1 MSNPFKRTGKQPR
14 LGVKS
19 FSVEDVKAANKRFY
33 DKFPGAVEDAAMLKK
48 AMQNP
53 GDEVVKIDDDRK
65 AEHAKMMKAMKIFLQ
80 LAYVY

>member
-19 FSVEDVKAANKRFY
+19 FSVEDVKEANKRFY

-53 GDEVVKIDDDRK
+53 GDEVVKIDDERK
-65 AEHAKMMKAMKIFLQ
+65 ALHAKMMKGIKIEVETF
-80 LAYVY
+80 

>member
-53 GDEVVKIDDDRK
+53 GDEVVKIDDERK
-65 AEHAKMMKAMKIFLQ
+65 AEHMKMMKAMKIE
-80 LAYVY
+80 VEIS

>member
-1 MSNPFKRTGKQPR
+1 MNDPFKKVGKTPR

-33 DKFPGAVEDAAMLKK
+33 DKFPSAVEDAAMLKK

-53 GDEVVKIDDDRK
+53 GDEVVKVDDERK
-65 AEHAKMMKAMKIFLQ
+65 TQHAKMMKAMKIE
-80 LAYVY
+80 VEIS

>member
-19 FSVEDVKAANKRFY
+19 FSVEDVKEANKRFY

-53 GDEVVKIDDDRK
+53 GDEVVKIDNDRK
-65 AEHAKMMKAMKIFLQ
+65 AEHAKMMKAMKIE
-80 LAYVY
+80 VEIS

>member
-1 MSNPFKRTGKQPR
+1 MSNPFKRVGKQPR

-19 FSVEDVKAANKRFY
+19 FSVEDVKAADKRFY

-53 GDEVVKIDDDRK
+53 GDEVVKVDDSRK
-65 AEHAKMMKAMKIFLQ
+65 AEHAKMLKAMKIE
-80 LAYVY
+80 VEIS